1 MSDEPKEADDA
12 QGIAELGG
20 KALLKRL
27 RDDAAPPAAAPS
39 RSTELSSGTLDRIS
53 GLCWQARSAGRDVC
67 ALFEHD
73 DEGLPVFCNP
83 DTTTLLVDAMLYLE
97 SARFALDVSRA
108 RAALDALEEAMPAG
122 DRLSNH
128 TVLEAAQAWCD
139 AGEAGFAVSLADS
152 GSVAERLPPASR
164 VCAVADRAKAA
175 GCVKALDWLTHT
187 VMLLPSA
194 SGTSGERLEGI
205 EQFLDCL
212 EKILDTQIE
221 VTGGGAS
228 GAHLYRRALV
238 LASRGRIEGAL
249 RDLRAAVATL
259 EERHGAVFEQYAAH
273 LRVLESEARLDARLD
288 TADERIR
295 SKTDAEIER
304 LGEAQSDA
312 LDEAVKRLRAAS
324 EEQISAGLFRVV
336 EILGVFMA
344 IVGLVATTVGAAAL
358 GAGAWWQRVMVVAA
372 GSVGAFG
379 FFVALRIV
387 VRPGRE
393 TKPSPD

>member
-1 MSDEPKEADDA
+1 MSDEPKEAGDA

-53 GLCWQARSAGRDVC
+53 GLCWQARTAGRDVC
-67 ALFEHD
+67 ALFEHN
-73 DEGLPVFCNP
+73 DEGLPVFRNA
-83 DTTTLLVDAMLYLE
+83 DTTTLLMDAMLYLE
-97 SARFALDVSRA
+97 SARFALDLSRA

-139 AGEAGFAVSLADS
+139 AGEAGFAVSLAGS

-175 GCVKALDWLTHT
+175 GCDKALDWLTHT

-194 SGTSGERLEGI
+194 SGASGERLEGI

-273 LRVLESEARLDARLD
+273 LRVPESEARLD

-295 SKTDAEIER
+295 SKTDVEIER

-312 LDEAVKRLRAAS
+312 LDETVKRLRTAS

-336 EILGVFMA
+336 EILGGVHGTRWPGRDHCRSGS
-344 IVGLVATTVGAAAL
+344 IRRGSLVAECRDRRRGIRRRVRVLRCAENCRATWQGDRTV
-358 GAGAWWQRVMVVAA
+358 
-372 GSVGAFG
+372 
-379 FFVALRIV
+379 
-387 VRPGRE
+387 P
-393 TKPSPD
+393 